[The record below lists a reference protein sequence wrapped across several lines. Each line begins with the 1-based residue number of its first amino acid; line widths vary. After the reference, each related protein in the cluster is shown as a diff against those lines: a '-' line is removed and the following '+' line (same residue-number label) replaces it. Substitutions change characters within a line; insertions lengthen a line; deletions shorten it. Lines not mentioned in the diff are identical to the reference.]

1 MRKTFCDRGHAAE
14 CTSRIGRLHLSVI
27 HQTNKGET
35 VSEDEYRPMDLCG
48 DCVDELLNTFL
59 AGRDPLPMM
68 KAVEDYPMDTAPP
81 PVEGWDRATDGPPER
96 ALVTGYPQGER
107 SE

>member
-48 DCVDELLNTFL
+48 ECLDELLSTFL
-59 AGRDPLPMM
+59 AGRDPMPVN
-68 KAVEDYPMDTAPP
+68 KAEYAEDIAMAAP
-81 PVEGWDRATDGPPER
+81 VER
-96 ALVTGYPQGER
+96 ALVTDYPVGVRDE
-107 SE
+107 

>member
-1 MRKTFCDRGHAAE
+1 MRKTFCDRNHAAE
-14 CTSRIGRLHLSVI
+14 CTSRIGRLHLAVT
-27 HQTNKGET
+27 HQTNKGEV

-68 KAVEDYPMDTAPP
+68 KAIEGYPAEDAVMAAPP
-81 PVEGWDRATDGPPER
+81 VPER
-96 ALVTGYPQGER
+96 AMVTSYPVGER
-107 SE
+107 DE

>member
-1 MRKTFCDRGHAAE
+1 MRKTFCDRDDHE

-48 DCVDELLNTFL
+48 ECVDELLSTFL
-59 AGRDPLPMM
+59 AGKSPLPMM
-68 KAVEDYPMDTAPP
+68 KADYPGEDAVMAV
-81 PVEGWDRATDGPPER
+81 PVER
-96 ALVTGYPQGER
+96 ALVTGYPVGER
-107 SE
+107 DE

>member
-1 MRKTFCDRGHAAE
+1 MRKTFCDRNHQQE

-48 DCVDELLNTFL
+48 ECVDELLSSFL
-59 AGRDPLPMM
+59 SGLSPVPMM
-68 KAVEDYPMDTAPP
+68 KADYPGEDA
-81 PVEGWDRATDGPPER
+81 VRAEVPMTER
-96 ALVTGYPQGER
+96 AIVTEYPVRVRDE
-107 SE
+107 